1 MEEHVSWITH
11 ILNQYLG
18 SAALALLNVLHI
30 QPENPALPIPEHVC
44 MALVVLVIAT
54 ILALILKSQ
63 ISVEKP
69 GSLQQIAE
77 LLITN
82 PMGFG
87 AKDLVEENV
96 HHHPEKYVPFVGSIG
111 IFVLLSNLMSV
122 FPSFSAPTLN
132 KTVPLACATLTFLY
146 FNWHGVKRHGAGHY
160 LMMFAGSPK
169 TIGDWVLAILLFP
182 VEIISTSA
190 RMLSLTVRLW
200 ANILASD
207 LIYSIFLSL
216 FVSVSL
222 WGFGKSPVAGV
233 LLGILPATVPV
244 LFIGL
249 HIFVAIV
256 QAYIFTILPSLYL
269 GLATSEE
276 H

>member
-18 SAALALLNVLHI
+18 GSALALLNALHI
-30 QPENPALPIPEHVC
+30 QPEHADRPIPEQVC
-44 MALVVLVIAT
+44 MAFLVLVIAT
-54 ILALILKSQ
+54 ILALILRSRL
-63 ISVEKP
+63 SVDKP
-69 GSLQQIAE
+69 GSFQQIAE
-77 LLITN
+77 MLITN

-87 AKDLVEENV
+87 AKDLVKENV
-96 HHHPEKYVPFVGSIG
+96 HHHPERYVPWIGSIG

-122 FPSFSAPTLN
+122 FPAFSAPTAN
-132 KTVPLACATLTFLY
+132 KTVPLACASLTFLY
-146 FNWHGVKRHGAGHY
+146 FNYAGIRQLGALHY
-160 LMMFAGSPK
+160 LKNFAGPVPWLSPL
-169 TIGDWVLAILLFP
+169 IFP

-190 RMLSLTVRLW
+190 RVLSLTVRLW

-216 FVSVSL
+216 FASVSL
-222 WGFGKSPVAGV
+222 WGFQKSPVAGIV
-233 LLGILPATVPV
+233 LGILPATIPV

-256 QAYIFTILPSLYL
+256 QAYIFTILPSVYL
-269 GLATSEE
+269 GMATSEE